1 MSTPHEPREEYGRP
15 YGQERAD
22 SRDADHCPDG
32 KVRAGDQM
40 TAEAIPNQK
49 IEDDDVQR
57 AREQTR

>member
-49 IEDDDVQR
+49 IEDDDV
-57 AREQTR
+57 